1 MANVEQYDI
10 FAVKVL
16 SCDHIREVGHIV
28 QKSIIYQKYS
38 VMQGSAIA
46 GVRLHVLGLETGRRE
61 TAEQEKSLSASG
73 RLVTSYLSPL
83 SLTEER
89 VRMSCGHS
97 DLALLLLACGQK
109 SVWVKTDDGG
119 QGGWWT
125 LLFNDEVSHT
135 LSTCPHMS
143 VV

>member
-1 MANVEQYDI
+1 MSLLANVEQYDI

-46 GVRLHVLGLETGRRE
+46 GVRLHVSGLETGRRE
-61 TAEQEKSLSASG
+61 TAEQEMSLSASG

-97 DLALLLLACGQK
+97 ELVDRR
-109 SVWVKTDDGG
+109 
-119 QGGWWT
+119 
-125 LLFNDEVSHT
+125 VSG
-135 LSTCPHMS
+135 
-143 VV
+143 